1 MRRRGLYTGSMNTTF
16 PSPKSIPK
24 YLATMLLFYFAARAR
39 LPEMPFGFAAG
50 LYAGLVYS
58 RGYVWLLAPMYIAGC
73 LLADCSIGGI
83 VYAAL
88 PVLVLTTVRL
98 VYDKLAR
105 PLKAWEVQLYHAAVI
120 AVVAVVQAIL
130 VHPVW
135 SAVTTVL
142 SIAFAYFATIV
153 CYGVL
158 VRGVRHR
165 LSADEKVGGI
175 VLLAILGWG
184 LYRVQWGGFRPYW
197 IVLAA
202 AIVYGVLHMPAAG
215 AILLSFGVALG
226 GAIATKDLSVAGGA
240 VAICL
245 IGAPFVR
252 LPKGGMWLTLAAI
265 LLADVLVGIYFGCF
279 GGYDWKHPL
288 AFGIGILCYAV
299 LPKRAR
305 EKLPD
310 YRPTDG
316 TIGAR
321 NWMSHT
327 KRDLSERLLLV
338 SRVFYEMADAYGS
351 CSGIVPEPDRA
362 LAPLAQELASKT
374 CVNCERR
381 AECMQ
386 ALGGQTASVME
397 SIVDSALR
405 TGRAMLDD
413 VPNFLHARC
422 IRIPALLANCNSLVA
437 AYHAR
442 RESGQAFDRD
452 RAMMSAQLAG
462 VGSVLGEFACDVEG
476 AVSVDRALADRMSE
490 ELRYHNVVCSEVTVI
505 AKQQA
510 QEIFLVVR
518 TQDAAKPSVRETA
531 QQVLGVRLIECEAA
545 RALSAD
551 RVCVHYA
558 TAPKFDMTFGSSQF
572 TKPGSDASGDSVS
585 VTRMRANRSLVG
597 ICDGMGSGAQAEQS
611 SRATLDMI
619 CNFYKAGLD
628 NARSI
633 ALVNRLLVDMGQ
645 ERFSALDLCVVD
657 LDNATVDFVKLGGVM
672 SFIRRDT
679 DVQIIPSQALPIG
692 IVEEAR
698 PQVRRELLQPGDMV
712 VLVSDGIVDAL
723 TEDGV
728 KLIVDQIGTLNPQ
741 TLADELLRQAE
752 RKGLQDDASAV
763 AFRIFPFV

>member
-279 GGYDWKHPL
+279 GGYDLKHP
-288 AFGIGILCYAV
+288 
-299 LPKRAR
+299 
-305 EKLPD
+305 
-310 YRPTDG
+310 
-316 TIGAR
+316 
-321 NWMSHT
+321 
-327 KRDLSERLLLV
+327 
-338 SRVFYEMADAYGS
+338 
-351 CSGIVPEPDRA
+351 
-362 LAPLAQELASKT
+362 
-374 CVNCERR
+374 
-381 AECMQ
+381 
-386 ALGGQTASVME
+386 
-397 SIVDSALR
+397 
-405 TGRAMLDD
+405 
-413 VPNFLHARC
+413 
-422 IRIPALLANCNSLVA
+422 
-437 AYHAR
+437 
-442 RESGQAFDRD
+442 
-452 RAMMSAQLAG
+452 
-462 VGSVLGEFACDVEG
+462 
-476 AVSVDRALADRMSE
+476 
-490 ELRYHNVVCSEVTVI
+490 
-505 AKQQA
+505 
-510 QEIFLVVR
+510 
-518 TQDAAKPSVRETA
+518 
-531 QQVLGVRLIECEAA
+531 
-545 RALSAD
+545 
-551 RVCVHYA
+551 
-558 TAPKFDMTFGSSQF
+558 
-572 TKPGSDASGDSVS
+572 
-585 VTRMRANRSLVG
+585 
-597 ICDGMGSGAQAEQS
+597 
-611 SRATLDMI
+611 
-619 CNFYKAGLD
+619 
-628 NARSI
+628 
-633 ALVNRLLVDMGQ
+633 
-645 ERFSALDLCVVD
+645 
-657 LDNATVDFVKLGGVM
+657 
-672 SFIRRDT
+672 
-679 DVQIIPSQALPIG
+679 
-692 IVEEAR
+692 
-698 PQVRRELLQPGDMV
+698 
-712 VLVSDGIVDAL
+712 
-723 TEDGV
+723 
-728 KLIVDQIGTLNPQ
+728 
-741 TLADELLRQAE
+741 
-752 RKGLQDDASAV
+752 
-763 AFRIFPFV
+763 